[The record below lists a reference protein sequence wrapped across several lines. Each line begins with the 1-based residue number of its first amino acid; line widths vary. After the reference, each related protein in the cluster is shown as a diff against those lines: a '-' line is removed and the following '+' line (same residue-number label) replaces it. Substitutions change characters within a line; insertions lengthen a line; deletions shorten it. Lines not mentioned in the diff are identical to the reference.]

1 MKSKPF
7 ENTQLVR
14 SDDLLALKIKKT
26 NVKSIKQ
33 VKLELLAIL
42 SLDLNESE
50 KILKIVFLIV
60 EGQTEITQLLKRG
73 FGKLAVQN
81 SQLLK
86 SNGQL
91 NNQLVD
97 SQKQLENI
105 SNELADRKK

>member
-7 ENTQLVR
+7 ENAQLVR
-14 SDDLLALKIKKT
+14 SDDLLALKIKKA

-33 VKLELLAIL
+33 VELELLVIL

-50 KILKIVFLIV
+50 KILKIAFLIV
-60 EGQTEITQLLKRG
+60 EGQTETNQLLKRG
-73 FGKLAVQN
+73 FGGLAVQN

-86 SNGQL
+86 GNEQL

-97 SQKQLENI
+97 SQKQLESI
-105 SNELADRKK
+105 SNELTD